1 MGTCV
6 AQQLT
11 VKMGKNKNK
20 KQNEAGNDSGAKK
33 DNPTEPLTNFVPIV
47 SCFYCDVVS
56 FDVNDQENYGG
67 HLKKAHNINKN
78 TEALVDVTLKLQ
90 SDLKTSTKNVDGEES
105 QKGIQE
111 NPANLSKTESK
122 TDLATDTK
130 PESASIP
137 VADLHDA
144 RLKEDH
150 PPTTD
155 ISIPKSAFAGLP
167 IDDSADAWMDDDVGP
182 IMDDEEESEEEKP
195 SSVPTPAPIP
205 KEEAALQQPKS
216 AFAGLPI
223 DDAVDAWMND
233 DVGPIMDSDE
243 EEEDEEPKEKEKPVS
258 PKINV
263 PKIQEDQ
270 PTKSNSNKPKIKIEK
285 PKRKDKAP
293 KKQAEEIL
301 KQSDI
306 SVKPEKEKEVTPIE
320 TISVKSKSVPK
331 PETKGPLMET

>member
-111 NPANLSKTESK
+111 NPANLSKNESK
-122 TDLATDTK
+122 TDLATDTN

-144 RLKEDH
+144 RLKEDQ

-155 ISIPKSAFAGLP
+155 ISIPKPAFAGLP

-182 IMDDEEESEEEKP
+182 IMEDEDDTEDEKKN
-195 SSVPTPAPIP
+195 VLPAPVTPP
-205 KEEAALQQPKS
+205 KEEAVPQQAKP

-223 DDAVDAWMND
+223 DDSADACLDD
-233 DVGPIMDSDE
+233 DVGPIMDDENECE
-243 EEEDEEPKEKEKPVS
+243 EEK
-258 PKINV
+258 
-263 PKIQEDQ
+263 
-270 PTKSNSNKPKIKIEK
+270 TNSLP
-285 PKRKDKAP
+285 AT
-293 KKQAEEIL
+293 
-301 KQSDI
+301 
-306 SVKPEKEKEVTPIE
+306 VTP
-320 TISVKSKSVPK
+320 PK
-331 PETKGPLMET
+331 VEA